1 MFLVQ
6 QLRTTADTNGN
17 SRSLYVV
24 YEVSADA
31 LLIDAPPVGMPRNME
46 PTAVYRSGAE
56 GTPSDIREGYYA
68 HTHSE
73 LPVLDIPLPQYHELE
88 TWAHRRGVLR

>member
-24 YEVSADA
+24 YNPA
-31 LLIDAPPVGMPRNME
+31 LTEAFDAPRSTE
-46 PTAVYRSGAE
+46 PSAVYQSGAE
-56 GTPSDIREGYYA
+56 GTPADVREGYYA

-73 LPVLDIPLPQYHELE
+73 LPVLDVPPSQYNELL